1 VVPYPQNLPDLASES
16 LWEGGMIMDFD
27 EILERIV
34 GICFI
39 IIIVGGSI
47 LAVLYIISLFVVMIF
62 FKT

>member
-1 VVPYPQNLPDLASES
+1 
-16 LWEGGMIMDFD
+16 MIMDFD

>member
-1 VVPYPQNLPDLASES
+1 MVPYPQNLPDLASES

-47 LAVLYIISLFVVMIF
+47 LAALYIISLFVVMIF